1 MSELVW
7 GAGAAV
13 GAGAAWYAYRANLLR
28 RQASARLNEGL
39 PVETEREAVEVHPYL
54 VRRSWIPYVAGGAAL
69 LLLLF
74 VVGLPIVFSVA
85 IAIVVGVLAHLIED
99 SMHEAR
105 LARLETQLAN
115 SMDLMVAAL
124 HGGAGLAQA
133 IESASGETPE
143 PIKSEW
149 QEVLGRMRYGESPV
163 QVFDDFSKRIPLESF
178 RLVSFTMI
186 VHSEVGGSLAPI
198 LATVGRSI
206 RDRIEIAR
214 RVRSQSTEAR
224 ASVMGILLIIYF
236 LGLLMWRTNPP
247 AFERFVA
254 HELGQ
259 NLLAGALILQAL
271 GMLWIAK
278 IAKLRF

>member
-1 MSELVW
+1 M
-7 GAGAAV
+7 GAGAAYY
-13 GAGAAWYAYRANLLR
+13 AWRAAEVR
-28 RQASARLNEGL
+28 RKAQARLNEGV
-39 PVETEREAVEVHPYL
+39 PEEVEREAIKLHPFL
-54 VRRSWIPYVAGGAAL
+54 ARRTWIPYAAGAIAL
-69 LLLLF
+69 LAL
-74 VVGLPIVFSVA
+74 VFIAKLAAVFA
-85 IAIVVGVLAHLIED
+85 IALAVVIGTLAYLVED
-99 SMHEAR
+99 SMHESR
-105 LARLETQLAN
+105 LAKLDTQLAN
-115 SMDLMVAAL
+115 SLDLMVAAL

-133 IESASGETPE
+133 IESAAGETPE
-143 PIKSEW
+143 PLKSEW
-149 QEVLGRMRYGESPV
+149 SELLGRMRYGESPV
-163 QVFDDFSKRIPLESF
+163 QVFDDFSKRIPLESY
-178 RLVSFTMI
+178 RLFSFTMI

-224 ASVMGILLIIYF
+224 ASVMGILVIIYF

-259 NLLAGALILQAL
+259 NLLAGALIMQAL

>member
-13 GAGAAWYAYRANLLR
+13 GAGAAWYAWRSNQLRRRANE
-28 RQASARLNEGL
+28 RLNEGV
-39 PVETEREAVEVHPYL
+39 PVVEERQAVTLHPAL
-54 VRRSWIPYVAGGAAL
+54 VRKTWIPYVVALVAFGVVTL
-69 LLLLF
+69 LLQWAT
-74 VVGLPIVFSVA
+74 VFAAA
-85 IAIVVGVLAHLIED
+85 IAVVVGVLAHLIED
-99 SMHEAR
+99 SVHEAR
-105 LARLETQLAN
+105 LAKIDTQLAN

-133 IESASGETPE
+133 IESAAGETQE
-143 PIKSEW
+143 PLKSEW
-149 QEVLGRMRYGESPV
+149 QEVLGRMRYGEAPS

-178 RLVSFTMI
+178 RLFSFTMI

-214 RVRSQSTEAR
+214 RVRSQATEAR
-224 ASVMGILLIIYF
+224 VSVMGILLIIYF
-236 LGLLMWRTNPP
+236 LGILMWRTNPP

-254 HELGQ
+254 HEMGQ

>member
-1 MSELVW
+1 VTELVW

-13 GAGAAWYAYRANLLR
+13 GAGAAYYAWRAAEVR
-28 RQASARLNEGL
+28 RKAQARLNEGV
-39 PVETEREAVEVHPYL
+39 PEEVEREAIKLHPFL
-54 VRRSWIPYVAGGAAL
+54 ARRTWIPYAAGAIAL
-69 LLLLF
+69 LALMFIAKLAA
-74 VVGLPIVFSVA
+74 VFA
-85 IAIVVGVLAHLIED
+85 IALAVVIGTLAYLVED
-99 SMHEAR
+99 SMHESR
-105 LARLETQLAN
+105 LAKLDTQLAN
-115 SMDLMVAAL
+115 SLDLMVAAL

-133 IESASGETPE
+133 IESAAGETPE
-143 PIKSEW
+143 PLKSEW
-149 QEVLGRMRYGESPV
+149 SELLGRMRYGESPV
-163 QVFDDFSKRIPLESF
+163 QVFDDFSKRIPLESY
-178 RLVSFTMI
+178 RLFSFTMI

-224 ASVMGILLIIYF
+224 ASVMGILVIIYF

-259 NLLAGALILQAL
+259 NLLAGALIMQAL

>member
-1 MSELVW
+1 VTELVW
-7 GAGAAV
+7 GAGIVV
-13 GAGAAWYAYRANLLR
+13 GAGAAYYAWRAAEVR
-28 RQASARLNEGL
+28 RKAQVRLNEGV
-39 PVETEREAVEVHPYL
+39 PEEAEREALKLHPFL
-54 VRRSWIPYVAGGAAL
+54 ARRTWIPYAAGAIAL
-69 LLLLF
+69 LALMFIAKLAAVFAIALAV
-74 VVGLPIVFSVA
+74 VVGT
-85 IAIVVGVLAHLIED
+85 LAYLVED
-99 SMHEAR
+99 SMHESR
-105 LARLETQLAN
+105 LAKLDTQLAN
-115 SMDLMVAAL
+115 SLDLMVAAL

-133 IESASGETPE
+133 IESAAGETPE
-143 PIKSEW
+143 PLKSEW
-149 QEVLGRMRYGESPV
+149 SELLGRMRYGESPV
-163 QVFDDFSKRIPLESF
+163 QVFDDFSKRIPLESY
-178 RLVSFTMI
+178 RLFSFTMI

-224 ASVMGILLIIYF
+224 ASVMGILVIIYF

-259 NLLAGALILQAL
+259 NLLAGALIMQAL

>member
-1 MSELVW
+1 M
-7 GAGAAV
+7 GAGAAYY
-13 GAGAAWYAYRANLLR
+13 AWRAAEVR
-28 RQASARLNEGL
+28 RKAQVRLNEGV
-39 PVETEREAVEVHPYL
+39 PEESEREALKLHPFL
-54 VRRSWIPYVAGGAAL
+54 ARRTWIPYAAGAVAL
-69 LLLLF
+69 LVLMF
-74 VVGLPIVFSVA
+74 VAKLAAIFA
-85 IAIVVGVLAHLIED
+85 IALAVVIGTLAYLVED
-99 SMHEAR
+99 SLHEGR
-105 LARLETQLAN
+105 LAKLDTQLAN
-115 SMDLMVAAL
+115 SLDLMVAAL

-133 IESASGETPE
+133 IESAAGETPE
-143 PIKSEW
+143 PLKSELS
-149 QEVLGRMRYGESPV
+149 ELLGRMRYGESPV
-163 QVFDDFSKRIPLESF
+163 QVFDDFSKRIPLESY
-178 RLVSFTMI
+178 RLFSFTMI

-224 ASVMGILLIIYF
+224 ASVMGILIIIYF

-259 NLLAGALILQAL
+259 NLLAGALIMQAL

>member
-13 GAGAAWYAYRANLLR
+13 GAGAAWYAYRANQLR
-28 RQASARLNEGL
+28 RQANARLHEGVQ
-39 PVETEREAVEVHPYL
+39 VEEEPATIELHPYL
-54 VRRSWIPYVAGGAAL
+54 VRRTWIPYTAGGLAL
-69 LLLLF
+69 LLLI
-74 VVGLPIVFSVA
+74 VVAGLSSVFAVA
-85 IAIVVGVLAHLIED
+85 ISVVIGVLAYLIED
-99 SMHEAR
+99 SMFEAR
-105 LARLETQLAN
+105 LAKLDTQLAN

-124 HGGAGLAQA
+124 HGGAGLAQS
-133 IESASGETPE
+133 IDSAAGETQE
-143 PIKSEW
+143 PLKSEW

-163 QVFDDFSKRIPLESF
+163 QVFDDFSKRLPLESF
-178 RLVSFTMI
+178 RLFSFTMI

>member
-13 GAGAAWYAYRANLLR
+13 GAGAAWYAWRSNQLRRRANE
-28 RQASARLNEGL
+28 RLNEGV
-39 PVETEREAVEVHPYL
+39 PVVEERQAVTLHPAL
-54 VRRSWIPYVAGGAAL
+54 VRKTWIPYVVALVAFGIVMLVMQWATVFAA
-69 LLLLF
+69 
-74 VVGLPIVFSVA
+74 A
-85 IAIVVGVLAHLIED
+85 IAVVLGVLAHLIED
-99 SMHEAR
+99 SVHEAR
-105 LARLETQLAN
+105 LAKIDAQLAN

-133 IESASGETPE
+133 IESAAGETPE
-143 PIKSEW
+143 PLKSEW
-149 QEVLGRMRYGESPV
+149 QEVLGRMRYGEAPS

-178 RLVSFTMI
+178 RLFSFTMI

-214 RVRSQSTEAR
+214 RVRSQATEAR
-224 ASVMGILLIIYF
+224 VSVMGILLIIYF
-236 LGLLMWRTNPP
+236 LGILMWRTNPP

-254 HELGQ
+254 HEMGQ